1 MHRTDQ
7 PLWITPADFRAVL
20 SEADSRLSVL
30 RGRYP
35 SLGPYPVLARGG
47 LQTEPTNDLPKLVGI
62 LPDLFADN
70 PAKSEI
76 LGLLGKKGET
86 RKPGKLRAAEK
97 KNQEARIGELS
108 PLLRIDGSFRVEL
121 RFGNLDYE
129 SIWKL
134 KADPLVDQELTLRS
148 HASIRIVLMPLS
160 AFVVAGPSNGAR

>member
-1 MHRTDQ
+1 MYRTDQ
-7 PLWITPADFRAVL
+7 PLWITPAHFRAAL
-20 SEADSRLSVL
+20 AEADSRLAVI
-30 RGRYP
+30 RDRYR
-35 SLGPYPVLARGG
+35 SLGPYSVLARGG

-97 KNQEARIGELS
+97 KNQEVRVGELL
-108 PLLRIDGSFRVEL
+108 PRLLIDGNFRVEL
-121 RFGNLDYE
+121 RFSHLDYE
-129 SIWKL
+129 SIRKL
-134 KADPLVDQELTLRS
+134 KTDPLVDQELTLRS

-160 AFVVAGPSNGAR
+160 GFVVAGPPNGAR